1 MKFGSFR
8 AEQKEKIFAR
18 CRASKFNVR
27 AIPIGDVALFSWNEY
42 KSDRPNATH
51 DNFAKAL
58 RQACYR
64 AKPMKFRT
72 AVYDDY
78 ETGAM
83 AVERLS

>member
-1 MKFGSFR
+1 MIIKKFTKDELSG
-8 AEQKEKIFAR
+8 IFYQ
-18 CRASKFNVR
+18 CRASKFNVK
-27 AIPIGDVALFSWNEY
+27 AIPIGDVALFSWQEY
-42 KSDRPNATH
+42 KADRPNATH

-78 ETGAM
+78 EQGAI